1 MTLGD
6 IIKKYRTDNEL
17 SMDAFSARSGIS
29 KAYISLLEK
38 NQHPKTGKPIAP
50 SIQSIKQAADGMGI
64 DFNTLFSML
73 DGDVSLQQS
82 SDANP
87 HKTSS
92 HRIPVLGRVAAGV
105 PISMVEDI
113 VDYEEINDKIASLG
127 EIFALRIQGDSMEP
141 RMLNGDVVIVHQ
153 QPDAESG
160 DIVIAS
166 VNGDDATCKRLR
178 KYRDGIELVPI
189 NPAYSPMYFS
199 NDDIENLPVKILG
212 KVIEL
217 RGKF

>member
-1 MTLGD
+1 MLELYQN
-6 IIKKYRTDNEL
+6 IKKYRIAKKLTQDELAKLTGYTDRSSIAKIERGDVDLPQSKIALIAKALGVTPGTLMGN
-17 SMDAFSARSGIS
+17 SGI
-29 KAYISLLEK
+29 
-38 NQHPKTGKPIAP
+38 N
-50 SIQSIKQAADGMGI
+50 
-64 DFNTLFSML
+64 
-73 DGDVSLQQS
+73 LQ
-82 SDANP
+82 
-87 HKTSS
+87 TTTS

-113 VDYEEINDKIASLG
+113 IDFEEINDKIASLG
-127 EIFALRIQGDSMEP
+127 EIFALSIKGDSMEP
-141 RMLNGDVVIVHQ
+141 RILNGDVVIVHQ
-153 QPDAESG
+153 QSDAESG
-160 DIVIAS
+160 DIVIAT

-199 NDDIENLPVKILG
+199 NEDIENLPVKILG